1 MIRDFQNHD
10 IDTVM
15 KIWLETNTTAHD
27 FIENG
32 YWHSNFDAV
41 KKILPNATIFVY
53 EHNGSVRGFIGLMD
67 SYIAGIFIC
76 NELQSK
82 GIGKQLLNY
91 VKYKYNELTLQ
102 VFNPQLATDP
112 ITFRTHTLRI
122 IEREHVRLSNMGLT
136 HSGEKKSDNRRDIGN
151 RTHRGMG
158 TATQPLLIHN
168 NSHAQILNRVR
179 IWLRIAGQE
188 IPHEQAEVLIQQ
200 SRGFCGDR
208 IEDDR

>member
-41 KKILPNATIFVY
+41 KNILPNATIFVY
-53 EHNGSVRGFIGLMD
+53 EHNGSVRGFISLMD

-102 VFNPQLATDP
+102 VYKKNTRAVQFYLREGFTISKEQLDENTDE
-112 ITFRTHTLRI
+112 
-122 IEREHVRLSNMGLT
+122 IEFVMNWSKL
-136 HSGEKKSDNRRDIGN
+136 
-151 RTHRGMG
+151 
-158 TATQPLLIHN
+158 
-168 NSHAQILNRVR
+168 
-179 IWLRIAGQE
+179 
-188 IPHEQAEVLIQQ
+188 
-200 SRGFCGDR
+200 
-208 IEDDR
+208 